1 MKYSTDPIFEAYSN
15 HRKQFI
21 LEQSVSSFY
30 ASDPL
35 QEIRDLYQYDLECI
49 EELMTEG
56 MLGDAFSKVKGGI
69 SKATSFVANK
79 GLQLLF
85 SLIKKSA
92 TPEELEEIKKLQDP
106 KVLEQ
111 EAKKGMAALKS
122 TESEQPATNNESVYL
137 NKSFFASILTESNI
151 EVMLERYS
159 FVNEQ
164 ILNEAKVGARKAGSG
179 SSYWD
184 TTTQARRQK
193 AEATKRK
200 RSEAGQKGQ
209 KAAPY
214 GSKAPKKATGT
225 EKPMQ
230 LSKYV
235 KQVANELKN
244 KYSQKQVD
252 KFQSML
258 AKKLGT
264 SGEQVSQRA
273 PITGLRR
280 RPTDVSAGQTSLTTR
295 TPETP
300 KSLGYRGADGSLS
313 KGGSGKTI
321 DIESETVPSQTS
333 NVPSPELPYSGGSV
347 AAQPEKKEGIIR
359 KAINWVKANPK
370 RTAGTLVGIIAAIGI
385 AVGGPAVLLP
395 MLAKAGLGSTALGA
409 AGGAISGAGLGA
421 AKNIASQGFS
431 NKKFSA
437 KSLGKSA
444 LKGAA
449 FGAAT
454 GAIGGAAKLADQD
467 VTSGMGDSGAGD
479 VDTTD
484 VGGDTAE
491 GGDSDYT
498 GGTGD
503 VSATPEDF
511 QEYNGEPLDPKSWRD
526 KIKMSALDKFKRDG
540 GGEIDASKYNSFVK
554 KLVAMGKGAQGK
566 SIESIMGESY
576 TVHYLSLLR

>member
-21 LEQSVSSFY
+21 LEQSVSSLY
-30 ASDPL
+30 TSDPL

-85 SLIKKSA
+85 SLIKKTA

-111 EAKKGMAALKS
+111 KAKEGKELLKGS
-122 TESEQPATNNESVYL
+122 ESKETATNNESVFL

-151 EVMLERYS
+151 EKMLEKYA
-159 FVNEQ
+159 FVSEQ
-164 ILNEAKVGARKAGSG
+164 IISEVTIGYSKKAAEGYPESMEKRSNPYKQGVRRKRAETARKNLELAKLAKVVADGL
-179 SSYWD
+179 
-184 TTTQARRQK
+184 
-193 AEATKRK
+193 
-200 RSEAGQKGQ
+200 
-209 KAAPY
+209 
-214 GSKAPKKATGT
+214 KK
-225 EKPMQ
+225 
-230 LSKYV
+230 KYD
-235 KQVANELKN
+235 NREINRFL
-244 KYSQKQVD
+244 
-252 KFQSML
+252 L
-258 AKKLGT
+258 ALDN
-264 SGEQVSQRA
+264 QVSQRA
-273 PITGLRR
+273 PITSLRQ
-280 RPTDVSAGQTSLTTR
+280 RPTDVPAGETSLATR
-295 TPETP
+295 ASQELERSEP
-300 KSLGYRGADGSLS
+300 KGGGELS
-313 KGGSGKTI
+313 KFIG
-321 DIESETVPSQTS
+321 DVPTEVLPAKTS
-333 NVPSPELPYSGGSV
+333 NIPSPELPYSGGS
-347 AAQPEKKEGIIR
+347 APQEKKKEGLIR

-409 AGGAISGAGLGA
+409 VGGAVGGAGLGA

-449 FGAAT
+449 IGAVT
-454 GAIGGAAKLADQD
+454 GALGGSSLSDQD
-467 VTSGMGDSGAGD
+467 VSTGGD
-479 VDTTD
+479 VDTTE
-484 VGGDTAE
+484 VGGDSAE
-491 GGDSDYT
+491 TGNTEYAGD
-498 GGTGD
+498 TGD
-503 VSATPEDF
+503 VSATPDDF
-511 QEYNGEPLDPKSWRD
+511 EKYNGEALDPKSWRD
-526 KIKMSALDKFKRDG
+526 KIKMSALDKLKQEG
-540 GGEIDASKYNSFVK
+540 GGQIDASKYNSFVK

>member
-15 HRKQFI
+15 HRKKFI
-21 LEQSVSSFY
+21 LEQSVASLY

-56 MLGDAFSKVKGGI
+56 MLGDAFGKVKGGI

-85 SLIKKSA
+85 SLIKKTA

-111 EAKKGMAALKS
+111 KAKEGKELLKGS
-122 TESEQPATNNESVYL
+122 ESKETATNNESVFL

-151 EVMLERYS
+151 EKMLEKYA

-164 ILNEAKVGARKAGSG
+164 FIAEAVSGYSAKAAKNWPEKMQKRSAPYKQGVRRQRGETARKNLELAKLAKVVADGL
-179 SSYWD
+179 
-184 TTTQARRQK
+184 
-193 AEATKRK
+193 
-200 RSEAGQKGQ
+200 
-209 KAAPY
+209 
-214 GSKAPKKATGT
+214 KK
-225 EKPMQ
+225 
-230 LSKYV
+230 KYDSREI
-235 KQVANELKN
+235 NRFL
-244 KYSQKQVD
+244 
-252 KFQSML
+252 L
-258 AKKLGT
+258 ALDN
-264 SGEQVSQRA
+264 QVSQRA
-273 PITGLRR
+273 PITGLRQ
-280 RPTDVSAGQTSLTTR
+280 RPTDVTAGETSLATR
-295 TPETP
+295 ASQAP
-300 KSLGYRGADGSLS
+300 KGLGY
-313 KGGSGKTI
+313 KGGDGKLAKDRVI
-321 DIESETVPSQTS
+321 DIESENVPSETS
-333 NVPSPELPYSGGSV
+333 NIPSPELPSSGES
-347 AAQPEKKEGIIR
+347 APKKEGLIR

-467 VTSGMGDSGAGD
+467 VTGGMGDSGAGD

-484 VGGDTAE
+484 VGDTGDTAE
-491 GGDSDYT
+491 GGDVDYT

-511 QEYNGEPLDPKSWRD
+511 QEYNGEQLDPKSWRD
-526 KIKMSALDKFKRDG
+526 KIKMAALDKFKRDG
-540 GGEIDASKYNSFVK
+540 GGQIDASKYNSFVK
-554 KLVAMGKGAQGK
+554 KLAAMGKGAQGK

>member
-15 HRKQFI
+15 HRKKFI
-21 LEQSVSSFY
+21 LEQSVASLY

-85 SLIKKSA
+85 SLIKKTA

-111 EAKKGMAALKS
+111 KAKEGKELLKGSQSKE
-122 TESEQPATNNESVYL
+122 TTNNESVFL

-151 EVMLERYS
+151 ETMLEKYA
-159 FVNEQ
+159 FVSEQ
-164 ILNEAKVGARKAGSG
+164 LLAEAMVGARKAGSE
-179 SSYWD
+179 SPFWKQ
-184 TTTQARRQK
+184 TTQAKKQKKETGRRNRR
-193 AEATKRK
+193 EA
-200 RSEAGQKGQ
+200 S
-209 KAAPY
+209 
-214 GSKAPKKATGT
+214 
-225 EKPMQ
+225 
-230 LSKYV
+230 
-235 KQVANELKN
+235 LKN
-244 KYSQKQVD
+244 LE
-252 KFQSML
+252 L
-258 AKKLGT
+258 AKLAKAVADGLKKKYD
-264 SGEQVSQRA
+264 SREINRFLLALDNQVSQRA
-273 PITGLRR
+273 PITSLRQ
-280 RPTDVSAGQTSLTTR
+280 RPTDVPAGGTSLATR
-295 TPETP
+295 ASQELERSEP
-300 KSLGYRGADGSLS
+300 KGGGELS
-313 KGGSGKTI
+313 KDGAI
-321 DIESETVPSQTS
+321 DIESEVIPSQTS
-333 NVPSPELPYSGGSV
+333 KIPSPELPYSGES
-347 AAQPEKKEGIIR
+347 APQEKKKEGLIR

-370 RTAGTLVGIIAAIGI
+370 RTAGTLVGIIAAIGV

-421 AKNIASQGFS
+421 AKNIAAQGFS

-454 GAIGGAAKLADQD
+454 GAIGGATNIADQD
-467 VTSGMGDSGAGD
+467 VSADIGDSGTGD
-479 VDTTD
+479 VDTTE
-484 VGGDTAE
+484 VGGDSAE
-491 GGDSDYT
+491 TGDTEYAGD
-498 GGTGD
+498 TGD
-503 VSATPEDF
+503 VSATPDDF
-511 QEYNGEPLDPKSWRD
+511 EKYNGEALDPKSWRD
-526 KIKMSALDKFKRDG
+526 KIKMSALDKLKREG
-540 GGEIDASKYNSFVK
+540 GGQIDAEKYNSFVK

-566 SIESIMGESY
+566 SIDSIMGESY

>member
-15 HRKQFI
+15 HRKKFI
-21 LEQSVSSFY
+21 LEQSVASFY

-69 SKATSFVANK
+69 SKATSYVANK

-85 SLIKKSA
+85 SLIKKTA

-111 EAKKGMAALKS
+111 KAKEGKELLKG
-122 TESEQPATNNESVYL
+122 SETKETATNNESVFL
-137 NKSFFASILTESNI
+137 NKSFFATILTESNI
-151 EVMLERYS
+151 EKMLEKYA
-159 FVNEQ
+159 FVSEQ
-164 ILNEAKVGARKAGSG
+164 LLAEAMVGAREAGSE
-179 SSYWD
+179 SPFWKQ
-184 TTTQARRQK
+184 TTQAKKQKKETGRRNRR
-193 AEATKRK
+193 EAALKNLELAKLAKVVSDGLKKKYNDREINRFLLALDNQVSK
-200 RSEAGQKGQ
+200 RS
-209 KAAPY
+209 
-214 GSKAPKKATGT
+214 S
-225 EKPMQ
+225 
-230 LSKYV
+230 
-235 KQVANELKN
+235 N
-244 KYSQKQVD
+244 
-252 KFQSML
+252 
-258 AKKLGT
+258 T
-264 SGEQVSQRA
+264 S
-273 PITGLRR
+273 LRQ
-280 RPTDVSAGQTSLTTR
+280 RPTDVPAGETSLATR
-295 TPETP
+295 ASQELERSEP
-300 KSLGYRGADGSLS
+300 
-313 KGGSGKTI
+313 KGGGEIYK
-321 DIESETVPSQTS
+321 DIGDVPTEVLPSQTS
-333 NVPSPELPYSGGSV
+333 NTPSPQLPYSGGS
-347 AAQPEKKEGIIR
+347 APQEKKKEGLIR

-370 RTAGTLVGIIAAIGI
+370 RTAGTLVGIIAAIGV
-385 AVGGPAVLLP
+385 AVGGPMVLLP

-409 AGGAISGAGLGA
+409 VGGAVGGAGFGA

-449 FGAAT
+449 MGAAT
-454 GAIGGAAKLADQD
+454 GALGGSMLSDQD
-467 VTSGMGDSGAGD
+467 VSTDAGD

-484 VGGDTAE
+484 VEGDTAE
-491 GGDSDYT
+491 GGDADYT

-511 QEYNGEPLDPKSWRD
+511 QEYNGEPIDPKSWRD
-526 KIKMSALDKFKRDG
+526 KIKMAALDKFKQDG
-540 GGEIDASKYNSFVK
+540 GGQIDTEKYNSFVK
-554 KLVAMGKGAQGK
+554 KLVAMGKAAKGK